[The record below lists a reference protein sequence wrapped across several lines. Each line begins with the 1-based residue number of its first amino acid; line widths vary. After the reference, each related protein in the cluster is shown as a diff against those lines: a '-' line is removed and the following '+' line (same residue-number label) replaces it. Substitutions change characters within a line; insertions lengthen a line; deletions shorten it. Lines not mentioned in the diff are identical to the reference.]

1 MAETWTSG
9 TAPKVC
15 SNWEPFLSMRLHESV
30 TIQDYSVEVLNL
42 LRVLNGLSRYWGSL
56 YDLDSYDPISTKDK
70 FLHHHLTH
78 KVNQHLKDFR
88 MVTTGKL
95 PSWIFQLA
103 DSCKFLFPLE
113 TRALIFHMATFDRER
128 ALQQLKV
135 FSPDSVGARIADI
148 TGLLPTKQITVN
160 RDFILDETKVA
171 FDRMLKY
178 DNSAI
183 SEVKFTD
190 EVSSYFLLDC
200 HYYLIDV
207 FYFSGRTWGWSYKR
221 VFFDFIERNS
231 KVRSATMARRKE
243 LGLEDTE
250 VAYVHSANGLFPLA
264 IPYKVQV
271 DKIIPSQFEYF
282 HLLGKVLA
290 KSAMDS
296 RQVCNNSWYD
306 SK

>member
-1 MAETWTSG
+1 
-9 TAPKVC
+9 
-15 SNWEPFLSMRLHESV
+15 
-30 TIQDYSVEVLNL
+30 
-42 LRVLNGLSRYWGSL
+42 
-56 YDLDSYDPISTKDK
+56 
-70 FLHHHLTH
+70 
-78 KVNQHLKDFR
+78 
-88 MVTTGKL
+88 
-95 PSWIFQLA
+95 
-103 DSCKFLFPLE
+103 
-113 TRALIFHMATFDRER
+113 MATFDRER

-243 LGLEDTE
+243 LWFGRYRSCLRSQCQWPFPVGNSIQSSGRQDNSVT
-250 VAYVHSANGLFPLA
+250 VRILPSFRQSACQIGHGF
-264 IPYKVQV
+264 KT
-271 DKIIPSQFEYF
+271 
-282 HLLGKVLA
+282 G
-290 KSAMDS
+290 M
-296 RQVCNNSWYD
+296 
-306 SK
+306 